1 VLTDEKDIYQLM
13 ESKMKKLSMAKKAK
27 KAGLPAQTVYN
38 RMYNGWTEK
47 KALSVPNGKYKKGKP
62 KFQLKGLTTEPPKD
76 NQLWGTEARKQK
88 TAPYKVEPKKEETP
102 RSKVKIPMEG
112 VEKFEAPKNDNGM
125 YLAIGLVALALMLVV
140 AIAQN

>member
-1 VLTDEKDIYQLM
+1 M

-38 RMYNGWTEK
+38 RIHNGWSEK
-47 KALSVPNGKYKKGKP
+47 KALSVPNGSYKKKSIIG
-62 KFQLKGLTTEPPKD
+62 D
-76 NQLWGTEARKQK
+76 NTS
-88 TAPYKVEPKKEETP
+88 APYKVEPKKVQTP
-102 RSKVKIPMEG
+102 KTKGTHNTAVGQKPVIPMEG

-125 YLAIGLVALALMLVV
+125 YIAIGLVALALMLVV

>member
-1 VLTDEKDIYQLM
+1 
-13 ESKMKKLSMAKKAK
+13 MKKLNMAQKAK

-38 RMYNGWTEK
+38 RMHNGWSEK

-76 NQLWGTEARKQK
+76 NQLWGTEARKKK
-88 TAPYKVEPKKEETP
+88 TTPYKVEPKKVQASGS
-102 RSKVKIPMEG
+102 RVKKPIIPLPI
-112 VEKFEAPKNDNGM
+112 EKFEAPKNDNGM
-125 YLAIGLVALALMLVV
+125 YIAIGLVALALMLVV

>member
-1 VLTDEKDIYQLM
+1 
-13 ESKMKKLSMAKKAK
+13 MKKLNMAQKAK

-38 RMYNGWTEK
+38 RMHNGWSEK
-47 KALSVPNGKYKKGKP
+47 KALSVPNGSYKKTG
-62 KFQLKGLTTEPPKD
+62 
-76 NQLWGTEARKQK
+76 A
-88 TAPYKVEPKKEETP
+88 YKVEPKKVQTP
-102 RSKVKIPMEG
+102 RSKGTHNTAIGQKPVIPMEG

>member
-1 VLTDEKDIYQLM
+1 MNSTKRKATLA
-13 ESKMKKLSMAKKAK
+13 SKAK

-38 RMYNGWTEK
+38 RMHNGWTEK
-47 KALSVPNGKYKKGKP
+47 KALSVPNGKYKKDKV
-62 KFQLKGLTTEPPKD
+62 
-76 NQLWGTEARKQK
+76 A
-88 TAPYKVEPKKEETP
+88 YKVEPKKEETP
-102 RSKVKIPMEG
+102 RSAVKIPMEG

>member
-1 VLTDEKDIYQLM
+1 MNSTKRKATLA
-13 ESKMKKLSMAKKAK
+13 SKAK

-38 RMYNGWTEK
+38 RMHNGWSEK

-88 TAPYKVEPKKEETP
+88 TAPYKVEPKKVQASGS
-102 RSKVKIPMEG
+102 RVKKPIIPLPI
-112 VEKFEAPKNDNGM
+112 EKFEAPKNDNGM
-125 YLAIGLVALALMLVV
+125 YIAIGLVALALMLVV

>member
-1 VLTDEKDIYQLM
+1 MNSTKRKATLA
-13 ESKMKKLSMAKKAK
+13 SKAK

-38 RMYNGWTEK
+38 RMHNGWSEK

-76 NQLWGTEARKQK
+76 NQLWGTEVRKKK

-102 RSKVKIPMEG
+102 RSKAKIADSAVKIPMEG

>member
-1 VLTDEKDIYQLM
+1 
-13 ESKMKKLSMAKKAK
+13 MKKLNMAQKAK

-38 RMYNGWTEK
+38 RMHNGWSEK
-47 KALSVPNGKYKKGKP
+47 KALSVPNGSYKKKSIIG
-62 KFQLKGLTTEPPKD
+62 D
-76 NQLWGTEARKQK
+76 NTS
-88 TAPYKVEPKKEETP
+88 APYKVEPKKVQTP
-102 RSKVKIPMEG
+102 KTKGTHNTAVGQKPVIPMEG

>member
-1 VLTDEKDIYQLM
+1 MNSTKRKATLA
-13 ESKMKKLSMAKKAK
+13 SKAK

-38 RMYNGWTEK
+38 RMHNGWTEK

-76 NQLWGTEARKQK
+76 NQLWGTEARKKK
-88 TAPYKVEPKKEETP
+88 TAPYKVEPKKVQASGS
-102 RSKVKIPMEG
+102 RVKKPIIPLPI
-112 VEKFEAPKNDNGM
+112 EKFEAPKNDNGM
-125 YLAIGLVALALMLVV
+125 YIAIGLVALALMLVV

>member
-1 VLTDEKDIYQLM
+1 VLTGVKDIYQLM

-38 RMYNGWTEK
+38 RIHNGWSEK
-47 KALSVPNGKYKKGKP
+47 KALSVPNGNYKK
-62 KFQLKGLTTEPPKD
+62 
-76 NQLWGTEARKQK
+76 K
-88 TAPYKVEPKKEETP
+88 TAPYKVEPKKEQAVGSRVKTTD
-102 RSKVKIPMEG
+102 SAVKIPMEG